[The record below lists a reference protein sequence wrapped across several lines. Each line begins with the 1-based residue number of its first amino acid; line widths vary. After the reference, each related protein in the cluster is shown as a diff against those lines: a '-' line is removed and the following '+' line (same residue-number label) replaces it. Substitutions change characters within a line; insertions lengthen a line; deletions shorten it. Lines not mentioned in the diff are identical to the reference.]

1 MPNSPNR
8 DRATRVHAHYTESAS
23 GELPRCLTLD
33 MTKRILSALAAIS
46 FVLLVFAAPRS
57 AQERQIGDRP
67 QQQRKV
73 MSMSEAESLRN
84 DLIAAYDESEAL
96 IRFLGGYSFIRQGS
110 AMKDYELVCQD
121 ISIERA
127 QLQQMSITEL
137 VAQAESLP
145 SAADIGRLVKIS
157 QRIRTDLKFQ
167 KVLEKVERYSQAG
180 LLSRNSP
187 SGKWTN
193 SREVIA
199 SPAYIAPNCDFS
211 NPSNYPSGVDIGI
224 AKGIA
229 LALHTLTEAQPSE
242 FMIFCLIIPNPFR
255 FISAVAAGIV
265 DQVVNALEALAKDG
279 AYCEAIRLYVEEE
292 MSNGLNA
299 ILMNDNY
306 YLTFTYNSVKAAL
319 AAATATT
326 VPTNCGSAQF
336 MAAQAYFDGSG
347 NFTGASGAERVIAY
361 KLLRNAYL
369 NIGASACVQ

>member
-1 MPNSPNR
+1 
-8 DRATRVHAHYTESAS
+8 
-23 GELPRCLTLD
+23 
-33 MTKRILSALAAIS
+33 
-46 FVLLVFAAPRS
+46 
-57 AQERQIGDRP
+57 
-67 QQQRKV
+67 
-73 MSMSEAESLRN
+73 MSEAESLRN

-96 IRFLGGYSFIRQGS
+96 IRFLAGYSFIRQGS

-127 QLQQMSITEL
+127 QIEQMSVTDL
-137 VAQAESLP
+137 MAQADNLP
-145 SAADIGRLVKIS
+145 YAKDLGRLVKTS
-157 QRIRTDLKFQ
+157 QSIRTDLKFQ
-167 KVLEKVERYSQAG
+167 KVLEKLERYSQAG
-180 LLSRNSP
+180 LLSRNSA

-193 SREVIA
+193 SRDVIA

-255 FISAVAAGIV
+255 FITAVAAGIV
-265 DQVVNALEALAKDG
+265 DQVENALEAVAKDG
-279 AYCEAIRLYVEEE
+279 AYCEAVRLYVEEE

-306 YLTFTYNSVKAAL
+306 YLTYTYNTVKAAL

-326 VPTNCGSAQF
+326 VPINCGNTQF

-347 NFTGASGAERVIAY
+347 NFTGASGTERVIAY
-361 KLLRNAYL
+361 KLLRSAYL